1 MCHSGTVRHSSPGG
15 INGEAQSPRSVG
27 LVDGRP
33 RAHRLR
39 TDQAQRIAH
48 AAAVELEVWKPTAA
62 DQLGLAVKSPWCRRY
77 AYRPI
82 VTAAIAISPYVA
94 HEVPALIAP
103 GERAPLTQIWKK
115 E

>member
-62 DQLGLAVKSPWCRRY
+62 DQLGLAGKSPWCRRY
-77 AYRPI
+77 AYPKW
-82 VTAAIAISPYVA
+82 ANSPTKSAPSSLA
-94 HEVPALIAP
+94 HGTP
-103 GERAPLTQIWKK
+103 R
-115 E
+115 